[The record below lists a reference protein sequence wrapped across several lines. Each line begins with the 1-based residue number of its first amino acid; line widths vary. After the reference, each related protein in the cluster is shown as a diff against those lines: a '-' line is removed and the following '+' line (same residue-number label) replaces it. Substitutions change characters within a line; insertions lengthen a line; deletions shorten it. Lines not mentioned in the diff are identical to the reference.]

1 MEITDNNRAII
12 LTAKESP
19 YFKQCIFILRENV
32 VREEDRLIN
41 EARNIAER
49 YSKKFEKS
57 RTLVNSKGKNA
68 LKCGISVLLGGVL
81 GASAALLIIFA

>member
-12 LTAKESP
+12 LSAKESP

-32 VREEDRLIN
+32 VKEEDRLIN

-49 YSKKFEKS
+49 YSKKCENS
-57 RTLVNSKGKNA
+57 RALVKTRRKNGF
-68 LKCGISVLLGGVL
+68 KYGISVLAGGIL
-81 GASAALLIIFA
+81 GASLALAIIFA